1 MTLNQW
7 YIVALGAG
15 AGTFVLRA
23 APFLLAGRYP
33 LGDRAL
39 KFLIY
44 TAMSFFA
51 GVISKSLLM
60 WRGEFDAVELSIKLT
75 ALVMALA
82 LYARFKNVLL
92 SLFTGVFLAVALKY
106 LFG

>member
-7 YIVALGAG
+7 LIVALGAG

-23 APFLLAGRYP
+23 APFFLAGRYS
-33 LGDRAL
+33 LEGRAL
-39 KFLIY
+39 KFLVY

-51 GVISKSLLM
+51 GVVSKSLIM
-60 WRGEFDAVELSIKLT
+60 WKGEFDAVELSIKLT
-75 ALVMALA
+75 ALIVALA

-92 SLFTGVFLAVALKY
+92 SLFSGVLLAVALKY
-106 LFG
+106 FL